1 MSSASEVLSKG
12 GQEDGGGIIK
22 NTKNTKKAGAGLG
35 ARGWSGK
42 GAQGSG
48 SGSKDK
54 HGVLLLYSPL
64 GCPWLPGQQ
73 KQ

>member
-1 MSSASEVLSKG
+1 MTRKMVVALYK
-12 GQEDGGGIIK
+12 I
-22 NTKNTKKAGAGLG
+22 GADLG

-42 GAQGSG
+42 GVQGSG
-48 SGSKDK
+48 SESKDK